1 MNVRDN
7 NITIGSVVAEL
18 PRASKIFGGYGIDFC
33 CGGHRNLSV
42 VIKEQGISEESIYQA
57 LEEAQKE
64 REESYK
70 DISFNSMSPTTLS
83 TYIEDRHHNY
93 LREILPEIAELLS
106 TILRVHGN
114 KHTELFE
121 VYRLYGML
129 KADLEQHLLREETM
143 LFPSFENEAVNQ
155 NEIAKQSAIIIG
167 EHEAAGEV
175 LEKLRHATKHYHI
188 PEDVC
193 GTFRKTYELL
203 EELEMDL
210 HEHIHLE
217 NNILLKNYDPRA
229 NG

>member
-1 MNVRDN
+1 MNVRDH

-18 PRASKIFGGYGIDFC
+18 PKASRIFGGYGIDFC
-33 CGGHRNLSV
+33 CGGHKNLRA
-42 VIKEQGISEESIYQA
+42 VIKEQGIAEEAIYSD
-57 LEEAQKE
+57 LEEVQRE

-70 DISFNSMSPTTLS
+70 DISFNTMSPTVLS
-83 TYIEDRHHNY
+83 AYIEDRHHNY
-93 LREILPEIAELLS
+93 LRETLPEIAQLLA

-129 KADLEQHLLREETM
+129 KSDLEQHLLREETM
-143 LFPSFENEAVNQ
+143 LFPAFEEEMANEKA
-155 NEIAKQSAIIIG
+155 IAEQSAIIIA

-175 LEKLRHATKHYHI
+175 LEKLRHATKHYQI
-188 PEDVC
+188 PQDVC

-217 NNILLKNYDPRA
+217 NNILLKNYDTRA
-229 NG
+229 GK

>member
-1 MNVRDN
+1 MNFRDH

-33 CGGHRNLSV
+33 CGGHRNLSA
-42 VIKEQGISEESIYQA
+42 VIKEQGISEEAIYLA

-64 REESYK
+64 REETYK
-70 DISFNSMSPTTLS
+70 DISFNTMSPTVLS

-93 LREILPEIAELLS
+93 LRETLPEIAELLA

-129 KADLEQHLLREETM
+129 KSDLEQHLLREETM
-143 LFPSFENEAVNQ
+143 LFPSFEDEAANQ
-155 NEIAKQSAIIIG
+155 KQIAEQSAIIIT

-175 LEKLRHATKHYHI
+175 LEKLRHATKHYQI
-188 PEDVC
+188 PEGVC
-193 GTFRKTYELL
+193 GTYRKTFELL

-217 NNILLKNYDPRA
+217 NNILLKNYDTRA
-229 NG
+229 GK

>member
-1 MNVRDN
+1 MNFRDHN
-7 NITIGSVVAEL
+7 TTIGAVVAEL

-33 CGGHRNLSV
+33 CGGHRNLNA
-42 VIKEQGISEESIYQA
+42 VIKEQGISEEAIYLA

-64 REESYK
+64 REDSYK
-70 DISFNSMSPTTLS
+70 DISFNTMSATVLS

-93 LREILPEIAELLS
+93 LREALPEIAELLS

-121 VYRLYGML
+121 VYRLFGML
-129 KADLEQHLLREETM
+129 KSDLEQHLLREETM
-143 LFPSFENEAVNQ
+143 LFPSFEDEAANK
-155 NEIAKQSAIIIG
+155 NEIKEQSAIIIA
-167 EHEAAGEV
+167 EHEAAGGL

-193 GTFRKTYELL
+193 ETFRKTYELL

-217 NNILLKNYDPRA
+217 NNILLKNYDVRT
-229 NG
+229 NN